1 MGGGSSPVERH
12 GAVRREDDMG
22 MPGIAAVIALLAVGG
37 WTGVYG
43 SASPQSSGAVPAA
56 ARVPGSPDLRIIGTV
71 SPEPMVIGGDSV
83 YSVTVT
89 NAGDRAAQNVTVI
102 DTLDRNAI
110 PGPIPD
116 DCSLIRRGGAV
127 ACGGPGLTLPAG
139 QSVSYE
145 IPVTIDPAV
154 PEGAHVL
161 NRVEVTAWGMGSGST
176 RMISPTRARAK
187 GRPEA
192 AGPDGAVDDCAPGNT
207 GGSEDAPAEG
217 PAGGGG
223 CATAIPDPEPA
234 PRPTPSPDTPT
245 EPASGPTADPVPS
258 ATAEPGPAPG
268 PTAPDEA
275 GPPQPVPG
283 EGYVP
288 PPGQGSL
295 QPVPGQWP
303 VQPSP
308 GQTGPGEKA
317 GPGQVPYPEGL
328 HEGGYQVGVG
338 GGPAHRGPRPP
349 AGGEEPEPADDDLP
363 LAGVSGW
370 GLGLGL
376 AVLLAISLLVRHFS
390 RREQAGDR
398 AQNPPRTR
406 KEAPAEAGKK
416 R

>member
-1 MGGGSSPVERH
+1 
-12 GAVRREDDMG
+12 MG

-43 SASPQSSGAVPAA
+43 SSSPPPLPAA
-56 ARVPGSPDLRIIGTV
+56 ARVPGSPDLRITGVV
-71 SPEPMVIGGDSV
+71 SPEPMVIGGESV

-116 DCSLIRRGGAV
+116 DCSLIRHGSAV

-145 IPVTIDPAV
+145 IPVTIDPGV

-176 RMISPTRARAK
+176 RMVSPTRARVK

-192 AGPDGAVDDCAPGNT
+192 AGPDGAVDDCAHGNT
-207 GGSEDAPAEG
+207 GGSEDAPVEG

-223 CATAIPDPEPA
+223 CATAIPDPAPA

-245 EPASGPTADPVPS
+245 EPAPGPTADPVPS
-258 ATAEPGPAPG
+258 VTAEPGPAPG
-268 PTAPDEA
+268 PTAVDDA

-288 PPGQGSL
+288 PPPGPGSL
-295 QPVPGQWP
+295 QPVPGQGP
-303 VQPSP
+303 VQPGP
-308 GQTGPGEKA
+308 GPAGFGEKA

-338 GGPAHRGPRPP
+338 GEPAHRGPRP
-349 AGGEEPEPADDDLP
+349 ASGGEDPEPEGDDLP

-390 RREQAGDR
+390 RRDHTR
-398 AQNPPRTR
+398 NPAPPR